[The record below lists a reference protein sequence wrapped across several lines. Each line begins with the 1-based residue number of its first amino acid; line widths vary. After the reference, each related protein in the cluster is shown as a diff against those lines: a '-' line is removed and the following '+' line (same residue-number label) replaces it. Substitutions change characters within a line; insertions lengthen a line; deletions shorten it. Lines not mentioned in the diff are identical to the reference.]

1 MYTSKDLEK
10 YEYFNGS
17 DINFLLDSLTG
28 VISRQYIL
36 DFVKNLV
43 ETPFA
48 MCMMDLDNFTY
59 INDNYG
65 HKAGDIC
72 LKTIAE
78 NLRVCVGE
86 DGLVSRFGGDEFII
100 LLLFL
105 IFIIKILNHY

>member
-1 MYTSKDLEK
+1 
-10 YEYFNGS
+10 
-17 DINFLLDSLTG
+17 
-28 VISRQYIL
+28 
-36 DFVKNLV
+36 
-43 ETPFA
+43 

-86 DGLVSRFGGDEFII
+86 DWLVGHFGGDEFII
-100 LLLFL
+100 
-105 IFIIKILNHY
+105 